1 MPIKGTITQKVLK
14 RIRAKRRAW
23 VFTPKDFVDM
33 GSREAVDQT
42 LHRLAE
48 QEIIQRL
55 DRGIYYFPLEPKR
68 APAVTPAHIDAIA
81 RAIAAQ
87 TGDRAMLTGE
97 EAARRLGLTTGSAE
111 PDLTYDYL
119 TTGRSKQRM
128 VGKKKLQFRHTAF
141 TPPDTVP
148 DAAINVIQAL
158 LHLGRDNITPEVT
171 EICARSLQPTER
183 DQLRKLAPQSPAWL
197 IPIMHTISTMQEL
210 EIIDPLP
217 DNADHRNIIEEMV

>member
-1 MPIKGTITQKVLK
+1 MNRSVTNQILR

-42 LHRLAE
+42 LHRLAD

-55 DRGIYYFPLEPKR
+55 DRGIYYFPLESER
-68 APAVTPAHIDAIA
+68 VPASTPSHIDAIA

-97 EAARRLGLTTGSAE
+97 EAARRLNLIDSVPPSGS
-111 PDLTYDYL
+111 YDYL

-128 VGKKKLQFRHTAF
+128 VGEIELRFRHISIS
-141 TPPDTVP
+141 PPDTAS
-148 DAAINVIQAL
+148 DSTINVIMAL
-158 LHLGRDNITPEVT
+158 LYLGRDRISPDVMQQ
-171 EICARSLQPTER
+171 CAGMLLLSER
-183 DQLRKLAPQSPAWL
+183 EQLRKLAPQAPAWL
-197 IPIMHTISTMQEL
+197 IPILHVISTMQETQNAKAL
-210 EIIDPLP
+210 SAHP
-217 DNADHRNIIEEMV
+217 DHKDKIIEPA